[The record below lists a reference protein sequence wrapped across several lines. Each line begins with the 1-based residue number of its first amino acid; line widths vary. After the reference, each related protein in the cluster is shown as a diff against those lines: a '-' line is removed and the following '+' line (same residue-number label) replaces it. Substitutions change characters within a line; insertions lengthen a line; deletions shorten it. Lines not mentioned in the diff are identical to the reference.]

1 MARKDYICMLFIV
14 SHGMAAYK
22 QEKNWNNFLASQLIN
37 WCLYS
42 YHVCIVTMS
51 TSDEDVVYVVAR
63 ELH

>member
-1 MARKDYICMLFIV
+1 MTRKDYICMFFIV

-22 QEKNWNNFLASQLIN
+22 QEKNWNNFLASQLMN

-42 YHVCIVTMS
+42 YHVTMN